1 MRRGEVWWADLP
13 SPAGYRPVVLL
24 SRDLAYQ
31 IRQFVT
37 VAPVTTRRRDI
48 PSEVGLG
55 PEDGL
60 PRPSVVNLDTINT
73 IPKARLRDRIAIL
86 SLEKLGEVETAIHIA
101 LGLEK

>member
-31 IRQFVT
+31 IRRFVT
-37 VAPVTTRRRDI
+37 VAPVTTRRRGI

-60 PRPSVVNLDTINT
+60 QRPSVVNLDTIST
-73 IPKARLRDRIAIL
+73 IPKASLRDRIAIL